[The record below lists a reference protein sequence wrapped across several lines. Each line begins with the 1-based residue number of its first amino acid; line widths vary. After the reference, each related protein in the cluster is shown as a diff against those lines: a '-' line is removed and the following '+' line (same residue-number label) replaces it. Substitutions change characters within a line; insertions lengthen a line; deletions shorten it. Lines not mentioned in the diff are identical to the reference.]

1 MSEIRKSKEITDQ
14 NTINYFLSIT
24 EKDITN
30 TFIMENFGEFN
41 GVIKYNPYDIITI
54 PPNSYGSDN
63 KKNKN
68 SFKTTIGLWI
78 FNKYFI
84 EPDFFDLFGY
94 INEPITK
101 KKFGKINQTL
111 SYALLEDKIELE
123 SLKRFIMKGQFF
135 MPFVSILS
143 PNHTLKMLT
152 ITKDIDKKK
161 KELVNKYKKE
171 IDAGDEVIAAK
182 IEKELLDYSKELLK
196 DDPSLDMYDSGA
208 RGSYGNNFK
217 NMFVMKGAIRNPDP
231 LAKKKYTIATSNY
244 MDGISK
250 EEYTVFANSLAEGPY
265 ARSKKTE
272 LGGYWEKLFLS
283 AYQHITLDPEGSD
296 CGTKRYIE
304 IAVTE
309 DNVNDIMYS
318 YIIEG
323 SKLVEL
329 NSENKDKYIGKT
341 VKLRFSSMCESK
353 TGICNKCAGSLFYK
367 LGITNIGTA
376 TPQVPSVLKNKAMK
390 SFHDSQV
397 TITEMD
403 PMKAFGIENY

>member
-1 MSEIRKSKEITDQ
+1 
-14 NTINYFLSIT
+14 
-24 EKDITN
+24 
-30 TFIMENFGEFN
+30 MENFGEFN